1 MSDPPAGKGPPS
13 LITMVFSTLT
23 HILLLAP
30 VIYIL
35 SLALSDGGHN
45 VLFSWHP
52 ICMSVGI
59 GLLITEAVFSI
70 SGEAY
75 LGHKLSRPSRVTL
88 HWILHT
94 VGLTLMVIG
103 LAIIVTN
110 KIQKSKEHF
119 ATPHSILGLISII
132 LAFLTA
138 GFGIVTNNPK
148 WLYPRVRPVLLK
160 IMHAFG
166 GIAVTILLLASVITG
181 TYTRWWPGTETGRNL
196 VFASLFFA
204 GFFILL
210 KPILGA
216 VSRSKVVF
224 GPPPTTA

>member
-1 MSDPPAGKGPPS
+1 MPDPPAGKGPPS
-13 LITMVFSTLT
+13 AVTMVFSTLT

-35 SLALSDGGHN
+35 TLAFGNYS
-45 VLFSWHP
+45 FFAWHP
-52 ICMSVGI
+52 ICMSLGV
-59 GLLITEAVFSI
+59 GLLIAEAVYSV

-75 LGHKLSRPSRVTL
+75 LGHKISRVNRVTM

-94 VGLTLMVIG
+94 TGLTLVLIG
-103 LAIIVTN
+103 LIIIVTN
-110 KIQKSKEHF
+110 KINGNRHHF
-119 ATPHSILGLISII
+119 ASPHSILGLVSII
-132 LAFLTA
+132 LVCLIAT
-138 GFGIVTNNPK
+138 FGIVTNNPK
-148 WLYPRVRPVLLK
+148 WVYPRFRPVLLK

-166 GIAVTILLLASVITG
+166 GIACTILLLASLITG
-181 TYTRWWPGTETGRNL
+181 TYTRWWPGTDTGRSL
-196 VFASLFFA
+196 VFASFFIA

>member
-13 LITMVFSTLT
+13 AIMLAFSALT
-23 HILLLAP
+23 HFLFVAP

-35 SLALSDGGHN
+35 VLAFEKYKFF
-45 VLFSWHP
+45 VWHP
-52 ICMSVGI
+52 ICMSVGV

-75 LGHKLSRPSRVTL
+75 IGSKISRMNRVTI
-88 HWILHT
+88 HWIMHT
-94 VGLTLMVIG
+94 MGLALVLIG
-103 LAIIVTN
+103 LIIIVVN
-110 KIQKSKEHF
+110 KIDNNGHHF
-119 ATPHSILGLISII
+119 ASPHSILGLVSII

-138 GFGIVTNNPK
+138 AFGIVTNNSR
-148 WLYPRVRPVLLK
+148 WLYPRFRPVLLK
-160 IMHAFG
+160 IVHAFG
-166 GIAVTILLLASVITG
+166 GILVTILLLASLITG
-181 TYTRWWPGTETGRNL
+181 TYTGWWSGGDTGRNL
-196 VFASLFFA
+196 VFASFFIA

-224 GPPPTTA
+224 GPPPTTT